1 MVDEWVSGQVE
12 RPIEEQMWYA
22 SLHDSQG
29 QRGHIE
35 HTILFG
41 FVLVSV
47 DPNAVMP
54 LYLALGEN
62 SVLPERIF

>member
-1 MVDEWVSGQVE
+1 MVDEWAGGQVE
-12 RPIEEQMWYA
+12 GPIEEQMWYA

-35 HTILFG
+35 HTTLFYC
-41 FVLVSV
+41 VLISV

-62 SVLPERIF
+62 SVLHERIF